1 MKSINPNWK
10 EERLKQIENR
20 EDIDITISF
29 NPAAKWLITTLS
41 HRNIAYKV
49 INMGA
54 GVKRI
59 TTITDVCPCCKRKL

>member
-1 MKSINPNWK
+1 MAHINPNWK
-10 EERLKQIENR
+10 EERIKQIENN

-29 NPAAKWLITTLS
+29 NAAAKWLILKLS
-41 HRNIAYKV
+41 HENIPYKV

-59 TTITDVCPCCKRKL
+59 TTITDVCPCCKRKF